1 RLASSGRYLVGLG
14 PFRDPVSSPLS
25 VVFAPCELGPLSLLS
40 GPSGILSVVR
50 CRSSSCLAS
59 SGRSRWSWASSGRSR
74 WSRALPGFRS
84 RLSVVSGFPGPPPL
98 STAARGAA
106 PHPGQGGGAPTTPQ
120 TASPG
125 VAGAVTGPAAY
136 RRARRSPLP
145 GSGGRGQHATRGGGR
160 AQERTRDEDRAV
172 GNPRELRLGLCFR
185 GGERAVGEAPRV
197 LPRDVTRRVRVVG
210 GLVHPRTSHLEQ
222 VAQVAAHQVPPE
234 EV

>member
-106 PHPGQGGGAPTTPQ
+106 PAPRAGGGAPTTPKRL
-120 TASPG
+120 
-125 VAGAVTGPAAY
+125 
-136 RRARRSPLP
+136 RRGSRGRSPDQRRT
-145 GSGGRGQHATRGGGR
+145 GGQGDRLCLAR
-160 AQERTRDEDRAV
+160 ADGDST
-172 GNPRELRLGLCFR
+172 PRE
-185 GGERAVGEAPRV
+185 VGEELRSEPEMKTGRWGTPGNYASDSASAAANAPSAK
-197 LPRDVTRRVRVVG
+197 PRAY
-210 GLVHPRTSHLEQ
+210 SH
-222 VAQVAAHQVPPE
+222 V
-234 EV
+234 